1 MEVLY
6 GNKLAFKLIFFFMFQ
21 GYVVVLKESSL
32 DGVGEGEGL
41 EHTCYCDIESINS
54 STMAAPISHPEAIAA
69 NDFST
74 VLPNQA
80 GE

>member
-1 MEVLY
+1 M
-6 GNKLAFKLIFFFMFQ
+6 AFKLIVSSLVLQ

-41 EHTCYCDIESINS
+41 EHTWYCDIKSINS
-54 STMAAPISHPEAIAA
+54 STMAAVISHPEATAA

>member
-1 MEVLY
+1 M
-6 GNKLAFKLIFFFMFQ
+6 Q
-21 GYVVVLKESSL
+21 GDVVVLGKSSL
-32 DGVGEGEGL
+32 VGVGEGEGS
-41 EHTCYCDIESINS
+41 EHTRYCDIESTNS
-54 STMAAPISHPEAIAA
+54 SMMAAPISHPEATAA